1 MSLASRV
8 AALTTAALA
17 LTGVTVGI
25 TGGTA
30 TAAPCTTPGG
40 LTTLVATG
48 SAGGSSDS
56 PYLCAQEGELLDV
69 RIGDVRA
76 TQPSL
81 GYDEVYYKLGRYT
94 LGKDAINKKFEDWC
108 EANGQGTAV
117 AATPEA
123 RLSDP
128 GSFTCAVAV
137 GQETPETIA
146 PMKTVVVGPGGLLYL
161 TDGHHTLT
169 SFQEVEGPDVH
180 VRLRVLGNL
189 SALSIPDFWAQMQ
202 TNRWVWNHDVD
213 GKEVAYAA
221 LPQGVGLANFA
232 DDRYRSLMYFGRD
245 IGYTAG
251 TIPFQEF
258 YWGEWLRGGGAGD
271 LGGWDNHDSAS
282 YLAAVDRVT
291 HAQTA
296 LPTDSVVNNGFT
308 ASQLGVLG
316 AWNDGKAA
324 DKGEFGK
331 LSKPYSDAKPGK
343 IAYAL
348 EYKAAHGK

>member
-1 MSLASRV
+1 MRRSAIS
-8 AALTTAALA
+8 ALTTLA
-17 LTGVTVGI
+17 LLGA
-25 TGGTA
+25 GTSVSTPA
-30 TAAPCTTPGG
+30 VAAPLACGG
-40 LTTLVATG
+40 ISTGSFSG
-48 SAGGSSDS
+48 SAGGSE
-56 PYLCAQEGELLDV
+56 YLCAKEGDLLDV
-69 RIGDVRA
+69 RIGDVHA

-137 GQETPETIA
+137 GQETPETVA

-213 GKEVAYAA
+213 GNEVAYAA

-245 IGYTAG
+245 VGYTAG

-291 HAQTA
+291 RAQTA